1 MNSEQSNEPVAPTK
15 SVESSKIGKKK
26 PDNKK
31 IGIIAGAGVLGVG
44 VIITLIL
51 VFMNIFGGSRVVCT
65 GSRSQRIY
73 DLEEE
78 VTARFRRGV
87 MDSVSYT
94 GTITMNDGYIDR
106 LDDIYEAAREQ
117 HGDSSDIRITR
128 DGDSITMTETVYV
141 DDRGNFR
148 GANINFITFGEGGVS
163 RDTFIERMERDDY
176 VCR

>member
-1 MNSEQSNEPVAPTK
+1 MNSEQSKEPTAPIK
-15 SVESSKIGKKK
+15 PVESSKTDK
-26 PDNKK
+26 KK
-31 IGIIAGAGVLGVG
+31 IGIIAGVGVLGVG
-44 VIITLIL
+44 VIITLIF

-65 GSRSQRIY
+65 GSRSQRLY

-78 VTARFRRGV
+78 VTARFRGGV

-94 GTITMNDGYIDR
+94 GTMTMNDGYTDR
-106 LDDIYEAAREQ
+106 LDDIYEATRER
-117 HGDSSDIRITR
+117 HGDSGNIRITR
-128 DGDSITMTETVYV
+128 DGDSMIMTETVYV

-148 GANINFITFGEGGVS
+148 GVNINFITFGEGGVS